1 MKIVLLCGST
11 VFLVFRL
18 LYGGDGQPENRIG
31 FFCLFSGYLWRSDD
45 ACSLDL
51 AMTRDVDLCVT
62 VYTVAMA

>member
-1 MKIVLLCGST
+1 MLL
-11 VFLVFRL
+11 VVARFFWVFRL

-45 ACSLDL
+45 ACFLDL
-51 AMTRDVDLCVT
+51 AMARDVDLCVT